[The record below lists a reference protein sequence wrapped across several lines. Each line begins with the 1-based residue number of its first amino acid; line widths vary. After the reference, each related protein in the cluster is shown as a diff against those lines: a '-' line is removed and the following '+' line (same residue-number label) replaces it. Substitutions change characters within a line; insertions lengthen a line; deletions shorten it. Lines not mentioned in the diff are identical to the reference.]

1 MSDPS
6 DRHIKGQ
13 PLGKQRSQR
22 CEIWCTV
29 RRCLGHHT
37 SLYRAQYGWGGSR
50 PPTDCDDLV
59 GQMVF
64 LWREVTN
71 MRLAACVY
79 TPQTDVEEWNA
90 LAYVRLRVKCAE
102 VSCQVDSQVA
112 GSSCAPTSSKL
123 LMFRVI
129 NYSTST
135 II

>member
-1 MSDPS
+1 M
-6 DRHIKGQ
+6 
-13 PLGKQRSQR
+13 
-22 CEIWCTV
+22 
-29 RRCLGHHT
+29 RRCIGHRT
-37 SLYRAQYGWGGSR
+37 ALYRAQYGWGGSR

-112 GSSCAPTSSKL
+112 GSSCAPSRRRQLNCSCI
-123 LMFRVI
+123 RVI
-129 NYSTST
+129 NYKER
-135 II
+135 